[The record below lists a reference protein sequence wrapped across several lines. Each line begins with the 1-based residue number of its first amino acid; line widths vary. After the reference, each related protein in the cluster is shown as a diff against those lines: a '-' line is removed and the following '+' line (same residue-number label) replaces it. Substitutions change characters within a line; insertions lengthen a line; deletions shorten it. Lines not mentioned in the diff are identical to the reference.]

1 MKLIIQKRVEIALR
15 SLGKVE
21 QKQITHALAALSLVK
36 QEEFGRSAKIRRLH
50 TSSGEKLYVY
60 RGNLRLRLIL
70 SVHGGTIIVEDVVD
84 HDRLNRLPLNRMQP

>member
-1 MKLIIQKRVEIALR
+1 MKLVIQKRVEIALR

-50 TSSGEKLYVY
+50 TSGEKLYVY

-70 SVHGGTIIVEDVVD
+70 SVHNGTIIVEDVVD
-84 HDRLNRLPLNRMQP
+84 HDRLNKLPLNRVQP